1 MNGQNEQNEQNEQT
15 GFGGWINKLRQRLHD
30 RTTEDDSV
38 TLATEHAVEI
48 ADPVIRQANRYRQL
62 LRDPVAGAMTYFRSL
77 AENIPGP
84 VILHR
89 NRYHDDPL
97 VKALFASPEELDE
110 VLRLSPE
117 VNALRQQGH
126 TGEMVAMMTMF
137 QNERTIFGSKQ
148 DGEMLLREVQM
159 QAVSFSDHRIVAPN
173 PDLESTKTGIVN
185 RGIEVLATV
194 AMERITTLRA
204 RKAELTGRR
213 EYLKAMAKIYSGK
226 SFRQEMF
233 APPDIKD
240 REELRKID
248 QLLDEVNK
256 ELEELQAQIALPE
269 QSLTYLEEI
278 LRQPDKMLRA
288 SMQCLRLNWMGVRVD
303 DEPDSQGND
312 ITLAEFHLQDELR
325 RSAVLVSFVLE
336 APSSA

>member
-1 MNGQNEQNEQNEQT
+1 MNGQNEQT
-15 GFGGWINKLRQRLHD
+15 GFGGWINKLRQRLQD
-30 RTTEDDSV
+30 RATEDDSV

-48 ADPVIRQANRYRQL
+48 ADPVIRQANRYRQA

-77 AENIPGP
+77 IEGIPGP

-97 VKALFASPEELDE
+97 VKALFASPDELDE

-117 VNALRQQGH
+117 INILRQQGH

-159 QAVSFSDHRIVAPN
+159 QAVSFSDHRIVAPAA
-173 PDLESTKTGIVN
+173 DLETAGTGIVN

-213 EYLKAMAKIYSGK
+213 EYLKAMAKVYSGK

-248 QLLDEVNK
+248 QLSDEVNN
-256 ELEELQAQIALPE
+256 ELEELQARIGAPE
-269 QSLTYLEEI
+269 QSLGYLEEI
-278 LRQPDKMLRA
+278 LRQPEKMLIART
-288 SMQCLRLNWMGVRVD
+288 QCLRLNWMGVRVAD
-303 DEPDSQGND
+303 DADSKGND
-312 ITLAEFHLQDELR
+312 ITLAEFSVQDELR
-325 RSAVLVSFVLE
+325 RSAVLVSFFLE
-336 APSSA
+336 APSSAQGTAAS